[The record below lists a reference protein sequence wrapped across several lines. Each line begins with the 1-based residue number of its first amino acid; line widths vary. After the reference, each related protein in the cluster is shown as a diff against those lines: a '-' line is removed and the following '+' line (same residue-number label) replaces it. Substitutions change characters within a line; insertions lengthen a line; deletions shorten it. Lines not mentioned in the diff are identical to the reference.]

1 MYIDPIDGGDLCTYK
16 GPLKNYQEQHVCKAM
31 NKIILVA
38 AAMIAVL
45 TMQAEA
51 QELPFDKSDPKK
63 CVCVRGNCK

>member
-1 MYIDPIDGGDLCTYK
+1 
-16 GPLKNYQEQHVCKAM
+16 M